1 MRQLQA
7 EGMAEVTVKRVAKRV
22 AVARAPEAGGA
33 QPPRQAPAGAKGAG
47 AKGAAATLSSRWAQK
62 LDSDQQLM
70 EKRKQRLEGKL
81 QKRVEKG
88 AWQKQLRL
96 EPRLLSRKLASQL
109 QHWEQGA
116 PRSPWEEQLA
126 QLLQE
131 APHRLSSEAAAAP
144 ADRGPE
150 SRLEGQQQRLLS
162 FFECC
167 LLTGH
172 LPLAHHVLVTH
183 HSKSQQQRLL
193 TLSMYNMVMLGWAR
207 QVSDW
212 AQGASAPGSEA
223 EANLR
228 ALRFEPLSFSSR
240 AQAFVFYCFNNS
252 LGLSIMSHTWP
263 SKQSVKMTKRAGR
276 SCALVQSI
284 SFRLLDHGSSARG
297 AADPPWGCDLS
308 AFHLACSCLELPR
321 WAPSF

>member
-7 EGMAEVTVKRVAKRV
+7 EGVAEVTVKRVV
-22 AVARAPEAGGA
+22 VARAPEAGGA
-33 QPPRQAPAGAKGAG
+33 QPPRQAQAG

-150 SRLEGQQQRLLS
+150 SRLEGQRQRLLS

-223 EANLR
+223 EANLG
-228 ALRFEPLSFSSR
+228 ALRFEPLSFSPR
-240 AQAFVFYCFNNS
+240 AQAFVFSCFNNS
-252 LGLSIMSHTWP
+252 SGLSIMSHTWP
-263 SKQSVKMTKRAGR
+263 SKQSVKTKLCSG
-276 SCALVQSI
+276 SEHFLLVT
-284 SFRLLDHGSSARG
+284 
-297 AADPPWGCDLS
+297 
-308 AFHLACSCLELPR
+308 
-321 WAPSF
+321 